1 MQQFVEDDSVLKLVV
16 CDSRSIIKVTFGG
29 ANATRPEEMID
40 PEEFVGVKSHRAKG
54 KRLTT
59 FDVASVE
66 FLVGVKPE
74 PESPQA
80 TEEDTEED
88 VQDEEPMT
96 TIRVEGDSEVEIVS
110 GEDDDDESLNPH
122 AEQLNLF

>member
-1 MQQFVEDDSVLKLVV
+1 
-16 CDSRSIIKVTFGG
+16 
-29 ANATRPEEMID
+29 
-40 PEEFVGVKSHRAKG
+40 
-54 KRLTT
+54 
-59 FDVASVE
+59 VASVE

-88 VQDEEPMT
+88 VQDDEPMT